1 MWLMPVP
8 DAAYPFTKVIQINR
22 TTSASESSPSRH
34 ACFPLMRR
42 SDFLVGPVGS
52 HLAEDALALHFLLQ
66 HPKGLMDVV
75 VSHVNAQFIS

>member
-1 MWLMPVP
+1 
-8 DAAYPFTKVIQINR
+8 
-22 TTSASESSPSRH
+22 
-34 ACFPLMRR
+34 MRR

-52 HLAEDALALHFLLQ
+52 HLAEDALTLHFLLQ